1 VLRPPRP
8 DRQAGGL
15 KGRRSGDRRK
25 GDHHPPYIK
34 ALNVLPFLVTTPPQ
48 LPFGHPA
55 ATSFVCLIFVDPCK
69 SRLALYRRY
78 VGVCVWVCAYP
89 APSVCPC
96 VSAHPSR
103 SLLLLCVCVCVFL
116 PSGFVL
122 TFC

>member
-1 VLRPPRP
+1 VCAYPAPSVCP
-8 DRQAGGL
+8 CVSAHPS
-15 KGRRSGDRRK
+15 RS
-25 GDHHPPYIK
+25 
-34 ALNVLPFLVTTPPQ
+34 LLLPFLVTTAPQ